1 MAKTT
6 RGSRKYQVL
15 GLMSG
20 SSLDGLDLAFCEI
33 QVEYK
38 PDFAV
43 THSEILAAATVPF
56 SEQWQVRLKNLPEQ
70 NALTFAKTNT
80 YFAHYAADLVKDFCI
95 KNKVKPDFIAAH
107 GHTIF
112 HQPENFLTVQIG
124 DGAALAAK
132 TGYPVVCDFRT
143 HDVALH
149 GEGTPLAPAA
159 DRWLYP
165 GYDFYLN
172 LGGIANISCKVEDK
186 FIAFDTAPANQVFNA
201 LANLTGAEY
210 DANGTLA
217 AAGQVAADLLNVVH
231 ALPYFSA
238 NYPKSLDNTW
248 IRNQVLPLYF
258 SAQISLNDKIR
269 TAVEQTA
276 AQTAV
281 EIKRVIDRENL
292 PQKKRRML
300 VTGGGALNGFLVKRL
315 RELCENTEIVLPSH
329 LIINFKE
336 AALMALLGVLRVEN
350 QPNCY
355 ASVTGSKYDSIGGAI
370 YQGRKKII

>member
-1 MAKTT
+1 MSK
-6 RGSRKYQVL
+6 KYRVL

-20 SSLDGLDLAFCEI
+20 SSLDGLDLVFCEI
-33 QVEYK
+33 EAADE
-38 PDFAV
+38 PDFTV
-43 THSEILAAATVPF
+43 THSEILVAETVPF

-80 YFAHYAADLVKDFCI
+80 YFAHYTADLVRGFCI

-172 LGGIANISCKVEDK
+172 LGGIANISCKVDDS
-186 FIAFDTAPANQVFNA
+186 FVAFDTAPANQVLNA

-210 DANGTLA
+210 DANGALA
-217 AAGQVAADLLNVVH
+217 DAGQVDTDLLNAVNT
-231 ALPYFSA
+231 LPYFSEK
-238 NYPKSLDNTW
+238 YPKSLDNSW
-248 IRNQVLPLYF
+248 IKNQVLPLYF
-258 SAQISLNDKIR
+258 SAEISLKDKIR

-276 AQTAV
+276 GQTAV
-281 EIKRVIDRENL
+281 ELKRVTVRENIS
-292 PQKKRRML
+292 QENRKML
-300 VTGGGALNGFLVKRL
+300 VTGGGAFNGFLIKRL
-315 RELCENTEIVLPSH
+315 RALCENTEIVLPSD

-355 ASVTGSKYDSIGGAI
+355 ASVTGAKYDSVGGAI